1 MRHVVRALATHHEVD
16 VLVVREPEQAHVERL
31 GGARV
36 LRVPVVEEGLR
47 ERVESFRRALRRQI
61 EGAEY
66 DVVHF
71 RDGWSGSL
79 VLEMREQHGYQ
90 TVYDA
95 ARAPLA
101 EPPLM
106 DLALS
111 SEQTRNEE
119 ACLMQADH
127 VLVPTEL
134 AQAHVLR
141 LRSKGVHVVPPG
153 VDVDLFDWAEPSPG
167 PPTVLYAGAVEAG
180 RGLRVLFRAMAA
192 VAEVTEAR
200 LVIAGRIT
208 SATAASLASDAADL
222 GLQDRLELRGEVAH
236 EAMPELIAEAT
247 VCIAPAAVEVSAQ
260 PMALFPT
267 KILEFMAC
275 RRAVIAPRR
284 GSAGMLIEHG
294 VTGLLF
300 QPGDV
305 ADLAHK
311 LVSLLHD
318 TEGRQ
323 RMADAGYG
331 LVRERHTASAVRR
344 AVRQAYAAMQIHDTR
359 PHHALGAEPAQVAQ
373 AAPETTPGAPGL
385 GAQAGTGVDASR
397 AAMDAV
403 LAELDEAERTD
414 QLSVP
419 YPGLPPGSADATE
432 VELMQLQP
440 RSAPAPSPMRDTMP
454 DPGPASSRA
463 VSSVDTFQMPAL
475 GLPWGPGAPSGPAA
489 SPVPIA
495 VPSAVPRAGRGS
507 GPTPVQTPVQPL
519 GPAQDEQASRDYR
532 SVSGEVEVRAPG
544 PGQTEPD
551 PDEGEAFTAVS
562 VLLGSSKDAGD

>member
-1 MRHVVRALATHHEVD
+1 MPRILLTGFFGIPAPNRAGVQMRHVVRALAPHHEVD

-31 GGARV
+31 GSARL
-36 LRVPVVEEGLR
+36 LRVPIVEEGLR
-47 ERVESFRRALRRQI
+47 ERVASFRRALRRQVD
-61 EGAEY
+61 GADY

-71 RDGWSGSL
+71 RDGWSGNL
-79 VLEMREQHGYQ
+79 VLELREQHGYQ

-95 ARAPLA
+95 TRAPLA

-111 SEQTRNEE
+111 AELTRSEE
-119 ACLMQADH
+119 ACLTQADH

-141 LRSKGVHVVPPG
+141 LRSKGVYVVPPG
-153 VDVDLFDWAEPSPG
+153 VDVDLFDWAEPPPG

-180 RGLRVLFRAMAA
+180 RGLRVLLRAMAL
-192 VAEVTEAR
+192 VAERSDAR

-208 SATAASLASDAADL
+208 NATATSLAGSAAEL
-222 GLQDRLELRGEVAH
+222 GLQDRVELRGEVAH

-247 VCIAPAAVEVSAQ
+247 VCIAPSAVEVSAQ

-294 VTGLLF
+294 VSGLLF

-311 LVSLLHD
+311 ILSLLHD
-318 TEGRQ
+318 P
-323 RMADAGYG
+323 DARRRLAEVGYE
-331 LVRERHTASAVRR
+331 LVRQRHTASAVRR
-344 AVRQAYAAMQIHDTR
+344 AVRQAYADMQIRDTR
-359 PHHALGAEPAQVAQ
+359 PHRALTEEPEESAAQVAAEGM
-373 AAPETTPGAPGL
+373 AAGI
-385 GAQAGTGVDASR
+385 
-397 AAMDAV
+397 AAMEAA
-403 LAELDEAERTD
+403 LADLGEAERTD
-414 QLSVP
+414 QIAVP
-419 YPGLPPGSADATE
+419 YPGLPPSGGDVTE

-440 RSAPAPSPMRDTMP
+440 RGEAERVRSPMRDTIP
-454 DPGPASSRA
+454 DPGPASKRH
-463 VSSVDTFQMPAL
+463 SSSLDTFEMPAL
-475 GLPWGPGAPSGPAA
+475 ASLGPAA
-489 SPVPIA
+489 A
-495 VPSAVPRAGRGS
+495 S
-507 GPTPVQTPVQPL
+507 GAATL
-519 GPAQDEQASRDYR
+519 GPGPPPGALAEQASRDYR
-532 SVSGEVEVRAPG
+532 SVSGEVDVRAPA
-544 PGQTEPD
+544 PGWIEPD
-551 PDEGEAFTAVS
+551 RDEADSFTAVS

>member
-1 MRHVVRALATHHEVD
+1 MPRILLTGFFGIPAPNRAGVQMRHVVRALAAHHEVD
-16 VLVVREPEQAHVERL
+16 VLAVREPEQAHVERL
-31 GGARV
+31 GAARL

-47 ERVESFRRALRRQI
+47 ERVESFRRALRRQV

-95 ARAPLA
+95 TRAPLA
-101 EPPLM
+101 EPPVM

-111 SEQTRNEE
+111 AEQTRNEE
-119 ACLMQADH
+119 TCLTQADH
-127 VLVPTEL
+127 VLVPTAL
-134 AQAHVLR
+134 AQEHVLR

-153 VDVDLFDWAEPSPG
+153 VDVDLFDWAEPPPG

-192 VAEVTEAR
+192 MAELTDAR
-200 LVIAGRIT
+200 LMIAGRIS
-208 SATAASLASDAADL
+208 SATAASLTRSAAEL
-222 GLQDRLELRGEVAH
+222 GLEDRIELRGEVAH
-236 EAMPELIAEAT
+236 DAMPELIAEAT
-247 VCIAPAAVEVSAQ
+247 VCIAPSAVEVSAQ

-284 GSAGMLIEHG
+284 GSAGMLIEHN

-311 LVSLLHD
+311 LISLLHD
-318 TEGRQ
+318 ADTRQ
-323 RMADAGYG
+323 RLADAGYR

-344 AVRQAYAAMQIHDTR
+344 AVRQAYADMQIRDTR
-359 PHHALGAEPAQVAQ
+359 PHHALTTEPAEPAKPAG
-373 AAPETTPGAPGL
+373 AAGAAGAETA
-385 GAQAGTGVDASR
+385 AGVEA
-397 AAMDAV
+397 AAMEAV
-403 LAELDEAERTD
+403 LALDEAERTD

-419 YPGLPPGSADATE
+419 YPGLPPASADAAGDATE
-432 VELMQLQP
+432 VEVMLL
-440 RSAPAPSPMRDTMP
+440 PARGEPARSPMRDTTP
-454 DPGPASSRA
+454 DPGPASARPA
-463 VSSVDTFQMPAL
+463 SSLDTFPMPAL
-475 GLPWGPGAPSGPAA
+475 GLPFVPAVPSVPGKPATSPAA
-489 SPVPIA
+489 SA
-495 VPSAVPRAGRGS
+495 RA
-507 GPTPVQTPVQPL
+507 
-519 GPAQDEQASRDYR
+519 EQASRDYR
-532 SVSGEVEVRAPG
+532 SVSGEVEVRARG
-544 PGQTEPD
+544 AGQTEPE
-551 PDEGEAFTAVS
+551 PGEEDSSKAGS
-562 VLLGSSKDAGD
+562 VLLGSPKDASD

>member
-1 MRHVVRALATHHEVD
+1 MPRILLTGFFGIPAPNRAGVQMRHVVRALASHHEVD

-31 GGARV
+31 GTARL
-36 LRVPVVEEGLR
+36 LRVPVVEEGLH
-47 ERVESFRRALRRQI
+47 ERVASFRRALRRQVD
-61 EGAEY
+61 GADY

-79 VLEMREQHGYQ
+79 VLELREQQGYQ

-95 ARAPLA
+95 TRAPLA

-111 SEQTRNEE
+111 AELMRSEE
-119 ACLMQADH
+119 ACLTQADH

-141 LRSKGVHVVPPG
+141 LRAKGVYVVPPG
-153 VDVDLFDWAEPSPG
+153 VDVDLFDWAEPPPG

-180 RGLRVLFRAMAA
+180 RGLRVLLRAMAA
-192 VAEVTEAR
+192 VAERSDAR

-208 SATAASLASDAADL
+208 SATATSLASFMADL
-222 GLQDRLELRGEVAH
+222 GLQDRVELRGEVAH

-247 VCIAPAAVEVSAQ
+247 VCIAPSAVEVSAQ

-294 VTGLLF
+294 VSGLLF

-311 LVSLLHD
+311 ILSLLHD
-318 TEGRQ
+318 
-323 RMADAGYG
+323 AGTRRRLAEVGYQ

-344 AVRQAYAAMQIHDTR
+344 SLRQAYADMQIRDTR
-359 PHHALGAEPAQVAQ
+359 PHRALSEEPGEL
-373 AAPETTPGAPGL
+373 AAPA
-385 GAQAGTGVDASR
+385 AQAGTEAMEAGI
-397 AAMDAV
+397 AAMEAA
-403 LAELDEAERTD
+403 LADLGEAEQTD
-414 QLSVP
+414 QIAVP
-419 YPGLPPGSADATE
+419 YPGLPPSSGDATE

-440 RSAPAPSPMRDTMP
+440 RGDAEPVRSPMRDTVP
-454 DPGPASSRA
+454 DPGPASKRH
-463 VSSVDTFQMPAL
+463 SSSLDTFEMPAL
-475 GLPWGPGAPSGPAA
+475 APPGPAA
-489 SPVPIA
+489 P
-495 VPSAVPRAGRGS
+495 AGAAA
-507 GPTPVQTPVQPL
+507 P
-519 GPAQDEQASRDYR
+519 GPAPGALVEQASRDYR
-532 SVSGEVEVRAPG
+532 SVSGEVEVRAPAS
-544 PGQTEPD
+544 GQTEPD
-551 PDEGEAFTAVS
+551 PDEATAFTAVS
-562 VLLGSSKDAGD
+562 VLLGGSMDAGD